1 VSPGLGIGVRATRNV
16 AQGDALFALD
26 QACAIDAGAA
36 LGDRV
41 IGRALRELREEHRG
55 ECAWLAGLG
64 VAVGSRATSLVEGL
78 VWGQWGGLVTAIYN
92 TGGAACRGASR

>member
-1 VSPGLGIGVRATRNV
+1 MSPGLGIGVRATRDVTV

-55 ECAWLAGLG
+55 ECA
-64 VAVGSRATSLVEGL
+64 
-78 VWGQWGGLVTAIYN
+78 
-92 TGGAACRGASR
+92 

>member
-1 VSPGLGIGVRATRNV
+1 MSPGLGIGVRATRDV

-55 ECAWLAGLG
+55 EC
-64 VAVGSRATSLVEGL
+64 V
-78 VWGQWGGLVTAIYN
+78 
-92 TGGAACRGASR
+92 